1 MRYRYTYKIGKLE
14 EADRGFYERL
24 NPGYQC
30 TGETLEERYEEE
42 HGRDGGGQ
50 TLVVFKAVG
59 RGKKHFTPYGMC
71 RDCGDHYII
80 ARWSRYDRIDK
91 ATLEI
96 ERDVEDR

>member
-1 MRYRYTYKIGKLE
+1 MRYEFKIGKLE
-14 EADRGFYERL
+14 DTEREFFERV
-24 NPGYQC
+24 NPGYKC
-30 TGETLEERYEEE
+30 TGETLEERWEN
-42 HGRDGGGQ
+42 GGGQ
-50 TLVVFKAVG
+50 TLVVFKTVG